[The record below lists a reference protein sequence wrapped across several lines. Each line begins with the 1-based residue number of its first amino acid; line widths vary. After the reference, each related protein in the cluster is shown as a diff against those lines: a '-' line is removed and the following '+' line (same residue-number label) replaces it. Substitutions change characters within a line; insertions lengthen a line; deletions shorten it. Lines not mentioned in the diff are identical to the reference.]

1 MNIGMEK
8 IICNAWYYKNGEKY
22 CPFMQDGV
30 CKIHSGNSMIECGM
44 SKEKEGNSDND
55 KKENQPLGWICPRC
69 GKVNS
74 PFIPECDCPPPI
86 KITTDSGSYN
96 SLELK
101 NI

>member
-1 MNIGMEK
+1 MEK
-8 IICNAWYYKNGEKY
+8 IICNAWYYKDGEKY

-30 CKIHSGNSMIECGM
+30 CKVDYTQFYECGM
-44 SKEKEGNSDND
+44 LKEGNSDKD

-96 SLELK
+96 SLDRLC
-101 NI
+101 ITTV